1 MKIREET
8 INTLNQT
15 IQKYV
20 DLFCIKHGLEFD
32 FWVADLTGTVASFS
46 SSYFFNFEDIRL
58 DLEKGV
64 DKSLIMEWYDE
75 MLETAKSE
83 EYTLNY
89 YTFLKAKSLIGNTE
103 SFDVVNSSKSI
114 KTTNYSQGGCGNSVE
129 ESYQFC
135 CHYCTKSWAL
145 E

>member
-1 MKIREET
+1 MKIKQET

-32 FWVADLTGTVASFS
+32 FWVSDLTGTVASFS
-46 SSYFFNFEDIRL
+46 SSYFFNFEYIRL
-58 DLEKGV
+58 DLEKEV
-64 DKSLIMEWYDE
+64 NKSLIMEWYDE
-75 MLETAKSE
+75 MLEVAQNE

-89 YTFLKAKSLIGNTE
+89 YTYLKNKGLIGSTE
-103 SFDVVNSSKSI
+103 VSNSKSR
-114 KTTNYSQGGCGNSVE
+114 KTTNYCSGGCGNPVKEPSR
-129 ESYQFC
+129 FC
-135 CHYCTKSWAL
+135 SHYCTKAWAL